1 MSSAEDCIFC
11 KIIAGDI
18 PCFKLYEN
26 DDSLAFLDIHPTHEG
41 HALVIPK
48 RHAADLFSI
57 DEEALIA
64 TIKTIR
70 RVAKAIDAT
79 LPLQGLNLFQ
89 CNGEAAGQSV
99 FHFHMHLIPRDIGD
113 EMKMN
118 WDIVPGDMQAMEA
131 LAEKIRSKLN

>member
-11 KIIAGDI
+11 KIIAGEI

-26 DDSLAFLDIHPTHEG
+26 EESLAFLDIHPTHEG

-48 RHAADLFSI
+48 QHAADLFSI
-57 DEEALIA
+57 NDEALIA

-99 FHFHMHLIPRDIGD
+99 FHFHMHLIPREIGD
-113 EMKMN
+113 DMKMN
-118 WDIVPGDMQAMEA
+118 WEIVPGDMQAMEA
-131 LAEKIRSKLN
+131 LAEKIRAQLN